1 MKSVNLIPAAR
12 LSARRRRAHA
22 KRCIAGC
29 SLYAVLAMAAELAC
43 RGIWGQ
49 ADASLPV
56 RLADAQAVV
65 ERSARDLA
73 ATRADMDAAQSTL
86 RASRSIAEQPD
97 WSVLM
102 NLLALKEGDEIV
114 LRQCLVQP
122 GAPAAASR
130 QDAADKQRESERV
143 REAAARGSKPAA
155 RRGQVGQSDAAPLEP
170 SMVLSISG
178 LGRSQPA
185 VSQFVLRLE
194 SMHLFARVT
203 LLDTNRET
211 FLGGEALGFRIDCS
225 LDDPAA
231 GAVASTGGL
240 NR

>member
-114 LRQCLVQP
+114 LRQCLLLPPRRARMQP
-122 GAPAAASR
+122 TNSANRSGYAKRPRGAASPPPGGVR
-130 QDAADKQRESERV
+130 WGRV
-143 REAAARGSKPAA
+143 MPH
-155 RRGQVGQSDAAPLEP
+155 P
-170 SMVLSISG
+170 SS
-178 LGRSQPA
+178 RPWY
-185 VSQFVLRLE
+185 
-194 SMHLFARVT
+194 
-203 LLDTNRET
+203 
-211 FLGGEALGFRIDCS
+211 
-225 LDDPAA
+225 
-231 GAVASTGGL
+231 
-240 NR
+240 